1 MSIRTTVEPKI
12 AEQVSAVREFNRF
25 YTARLGLLR
34 RRHLDG
40 DFSLTE
46 SRILYE
52 IGNCPRITASVLRET
67 LGLDAGYISR
77 LLASLTRRR
86 LVRQTTSKS
95 DGREKQL
102 TLTTLG
108 EKALARINERSA
120 AQVEE
125 MLAKVDATDRQTI
138 VTSLERVRR
147 ILSGNAIPAVRIERL
162 TAVDADALAILEEY
176 YEAVHVV
183 QRDSPASMR
192 GIINEPGSGMW
203 LAYLGNEVQ
212 GCVVLRSLAS
222 VHHASECKRLYVK
235 PGARGNNIAGKLL
248 DAQEQ
253 YARNTGV
260 EWIYLDSYD
269 DLKAAIALYER
280 RGYER
285 CERYNDNP
293 QATLFMRKRIVQDA
307 RCVPIR

>member
-1 MSIRTTVEPKI
+1 MSIDTRLEPTI
-12 AEQVSAVREFNRF
+12 AEQVAAVREFNRF

-52 IGNCPRITASVLRET
+52 IGNCPLMTASALGGT
-67 LGLDAGYISR
+67 LELDAGYISR
-77 LLASLTRRR
+77 LLASLTRRK
-86 LVRQTTSKS
+86 LVLQTTSKN

-102 TLTTLG
+102 TLTASG
-108 EKALARINERSA
+108 ERAVARLNQRSA
-120 AQVEE
+120 AQLEE
-125 MLAKVDATDRQTI
+125 MLAKVDATDRQT
-138 VTSLERVRR
+138 VVMSLQRVRK
-147 ILSGNAIPAVRIERL
+147 ILSGNTIPPVRIERL
-162 TAVDADALAILEEY
+162 TAVHADAFAILEEY

-183 QRDSPASMR
+183 QRDSPASIRRM
-192 GIINEPGSGMW
+192 INEPGSGMW
-203 LAYLGNEVQ
+203 LAYQGNEAQ
-212 GCVVLRSLAS
+212 GCVVLRKLAS
-222 VHHASECKRLYVK
+222 VPRASECKRLYVK
-235 PGARGNNIAGKLL
+235 PSARGNHIADKLL
-248 DAQEQ
+248 DAQEEF
-253 YARNTGV
+253 ARNSGM

-269 DLKAAIALYER
+269 DLKAAISLYKR

-307 RCVPIR
+307 

>member
-1 MSIRTTVEPKI
+1 MSIDTRLEPKI
-12 AEQVSAVREFNRF
+12 AEQVAAVREFNRF

-52 IGNCPRITASVLRET
+52 IGNCPLMTASALGGT
-67 LGLDAGYISR
+67 LELDAGYISR
-77 LLASLTRRR
+77 LLASLTRRK
-86 LVRQTTSKS
+86 LVLQTTSKN

-102 TLTTLG
+102 TLTASG
-108 EKALARINERSA
+108 ERAVARLNQRSA
-120 AQVEE
+120 AQLEE
-125 MLAKVDATDRQTI
+125 MLAKVDATDRQT
-138 VTSLERVRR
+138 VVMSLQRVRK
-147 ILSGNAIPAVRIERL
+147 ILSGNTIPPVRIERL
-162 TAVDADALAILEEY
+162 TAVHADAFAILEEY

-183 QRDSPASMR
+183 QRDSPASIRRM
-192 GIINEPGSGMW
+192 INEPGSGMW
-203 LAYLGNEVQ
+203 LAYQGNEAQ
-212 GCVVLRSLAS
+212 GCVVLRKLAS
-222 VHHASECKRLYVK
+222 VPRASECKRLYVK
-235 PGARGNNIAGKLL
+235 PSARGNHIADKLL
-248 DAQEQ
+248 DAQEEF
-253 YARNTGV
+253 ARNSGM

-269 DLKAAIALYER
+269 DLKAAISLYKR

-307 RCVPIR
+307 